1 MKETLRVIH
10 EMREAGVISNY
21 AIGGAVGAIYYLEP
35 FNTRDIDV
43 FMSFS
48 TTFAGLLVSPAPI
61 YEYLAGRGYLP
72 EAEYIRIEGWLV
84 QFLPSEKPLYAEALA
99 RAREGDF
106 DGITVRVFSAEH
118 LMAIALDT
126 GRIKD
131 YARILQFIETAA
143 YDQAELEAIL
153 RRHDLLDKW
162 RRFEERYLKP

>member
-35 FNTRDIDV
+35 FNTGDIDV

-48 TTFAGLLVSPAPI
+48 TTPAGLIVSTAPI
-61 YEYLAGRGYLP
+61 SEYLAARGYHA

-84 QFLPSEKPLYAEALA
+84 QFLPGDKPLYAEALA
-99 RAREGDF
+99 QAREGDF
-106 DGITVRVFSAEH
+106 DGITVRVFTAEH

-126 GRIKD
+126 GRTKD
-131 YARILQFIETAA
+131 HSRIIQFIETGA
-143 YDQAELEAIL
+143 YDRAEFEAIIQ
-153 RRHDLLDKW
+153 RHGLLDKW
-162 RRFEERYLKP
+162 RKFEERYLRP